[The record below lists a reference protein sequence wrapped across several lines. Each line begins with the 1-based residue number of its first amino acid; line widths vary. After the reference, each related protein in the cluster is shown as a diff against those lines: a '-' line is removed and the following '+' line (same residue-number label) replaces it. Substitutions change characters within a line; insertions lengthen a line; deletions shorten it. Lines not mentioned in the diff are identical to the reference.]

1 VGRPSVYTP
10 EIADE
15 ICERLAAG
23 ESLVA
28 ICQADHM
35 PPESTVRGWAIDDR
49 EGFAAK
55 YARARQS
62 QALRWAEEILAIADD
77 GTNDVTVDEDGNPR
91 TDHDA
96 IQRSRL
102 RVDTRKWL
110 LSKVLPKVY
119 GEKVAV
125 AHTDP
130 DGNPLRIVV
139 ERDG

>member
-10 EIADE
+10 EVADE
-15 ICERLAAG
+15 ILQRLAAG
-23 ESLVA
+23 ESLRG
-28 ICQADHM
+28 ICEGDAM
-35 PPESTVRGWAIDDR
+35 PAASTVATWVIDDR
-49 EGFAAK
+49 EGFAER
-55 YARARQS
+55 YARARRV
-62 QALRWAEEILAIADD
+62 QALHWAEEIVAIADD
-77 GTNDVTVDEDGNPR
+77 GTNDVTVDADGNER

>member
-1 VGRPSVYTP
+1 VGRPSVYTH
-10 EIADE
+10 EVADE
-15 ICERLAAG
+15 ILQRLAAG
-23 ESLVA
+23 ESLRG
-28 ICQADHM
+28 ICEGDAM
-35 PPESTVRGWAIDDR
+35 PAASTVATWVIDDR
-49 EGFAAK
+49 EGFAER
-55 YARARQS
+55 YARARRV
-62 QALRWAEEILAIADD
+62 QALHWAEEIVAIADD
-77 GTNDVTVDEDGNPR
+77 GTNDVTVDADGNER